1 VASAGDVAQQD
12 TVEGKWHRRL
22 DQVTQQLAQ
31 SEERYIEMHQK
42 YLDERREKEEQLA
55 TMREHMEKEIERYR
69 DEAELHKERVH
80 ASL

>member
-1 VASAGDVAQQD
+1 M
-12 TVEGKWHRRL
+12 
-22 DQVTQQLAQ
+22 TQQLAQ

-42 YLDERREKEEQLA
+42 YLDERREKDEQLA

-69 DEAELHKERVH
+69 EEAELDKERVR

>member
-1 VASAGDVAQQD
+1 MASAGDHTSQD
-12 TVEGKWHRRL
+12 TEGKWQRRL

-69 DEAELHKERVH
+69 EEADLHKERVR

>member
-1 VASAGDVAQQD
+1 
-12 TVEGKWHRRL
+12 VEGKWQRRL
-22 DQVTQQLAQ
+22 DQVTHQLAQ

>member
-1 VASAGDVAQQD
+1 M
-12 TVEGKWHRRL
+12 
-22 DQVTQQLAQ
+22 TQQLAQ

-69 DEAELHKERVH
+69 DEAELQKERVH

>member
-1 VASAGDVAQQD
+1 M
-12 TVEGKWHRRL
+12 
-22 DQVTQQLAQ
+22 TQQLAQ

-42 YLDERREKEEQLA
+42 YLDERRDKEEQLA